1 MAGLALGSAIAARL
15 TLRRV
20 RPFRLYAGL
29 ESIVVVFGCTL
40 VFGLPLLGQWL
51 RPIFQAFWHH
61 QQLLNILR
69 FSISFL
75 VLLLPTTA
83 MGLTLPVLLEDPDL
97 YRRQF
102 GGVIAALYG
111 FNTLGAVAGALLG
124 EGYLIRR
131 FGLPGTG
138 VTAACL
144 SLVAAGI
151 AWLFAGR
158 MRGGPGAIGF
168 QFSLGKQTPWKLLL
182 VSLGAGTLFL
192 GLEVIWFRFMRLYV
206 ASSTTAFCTMLAVVL
221 SGIGLGA
228 LTASVIR
235 TARPRKI
242 LPLLLLLA
250 AIGTLLSYVFF
261 PVPVL
266 QGDSK
271 AFHIESWPEIARL
284 SAALMFPVGF
294 LSGILLPVMVTC
306 VQEELTNRMNSAG
319 LTILFNTIG
328 AAIGP
333 ILAGFVLLPWV
344 GFQSS
349 LVLSAA
355 GYAVLAFLACE
366 KQSWSLRKPV
376 GVALIAL
383 GVSFVL
389 ILTIFPYHR
398 NEAHFENARRPFE
411 ADQSILQTKIEG
423 SADTLQLLRR
433 DLFGE
438 P

>member
-1 MAGLALGSAIAARL
+1 AIAARL
-15 TLRRV
+15 VLRRV
-20 RPFRLYAGL
+20 RPLRVYAAL
-29 ESIVVVFGCTL
+29 ESIVAVFGCTL

-61 QQLLNILR
+61 QELLTILR

-102 GGVIAALYG
+102 RGVIAALYG

-144 SLVAAGI
+144 SLVAGGI

-158 MRGGPGAIGF
+158 MRGGPEAIGF

-206 ASSTTAFCTMLAVVL
+206 ASSATSFCTMLAVVL
-221 SGIGLGA
+221 SGIGLGGLA
-228 LTASVIR
+228 ASAIR
-235 TARPRKI
+235 MSRKI
-242 LPLLLLLA
+242 LPILFLLA
-250 AIGTLLSYVFF
+250 AMGTLLSYVFF

-266 QGDSK
+266 QGDRK
-271 AFHIESWPEIARL
+271 VFHIESWPEIAAL
-284 SAALMFPVGF
+284 SFALMFPV
-294 LSGILLPVMVTC
+294 
-306 VQEELTNRMNSAG
+306 
-319 LTILFNTIG
+319 
-328 AAIGP
+328 
-333 ILAGFVLLPWV
+333 
-344 GFQSS
+344 
-349 LVLSAA
+349 
-355 GYAVLAFLACE
+355 
-366 KQSWSLRKPV
+366 
-376 GVALIAL
+376 
-383 GVSFVL
+383 
-389 ILTIFPYHR
+389 
-398 NEAHFENARRPFE
+398 
-411 ADQSILQTKIEG
+411 
-423 SADTLQLLRR
+423 
-433 DLFGE
+433 
-438 P
+438 